1 MHGSSDPD
9 PHPDPYQNVTDP
21 QHWVPDIKIIKLPG
35 NMTGSRRKGCDPRQP
50 ESLEKNKALYIPTGI
65 YFYKKNKYIINQHD
79 LSLVATTQK
88 RSKE

>member
-1 MHGSSDPD
+1 
-9 PHPDPYQNVTDP
+9 
-21 QHWVPDIKIIKLPG
+21 
-35 NMTGSRRKGCDPRQP
+35 MTGSRRKGCDPRQP